1 MVHRQLILSYD
12 TLNSE
17 TVSQGKFFWVCV
29 LVTIVVFY
37 CCFFLLC
44 CIATHLSVHLP
55 SRSTKGSLSLD
66 FMPVMCTNMVLK
78 ETDLKKTIDKRI
90 GAGGAFHPSNC
101 WRL

>member
-1 MVHRQLILSYD
+1 MVHRQLILSCD
-12 TLNSE
+12 TLSSE

-29 LVTIVVFY
+29 LVMIVVFY
-37 CCFFLLC
+37 CFFLLC
-44 CIATHLSVHLP
+44 CIATHLSDHLP

-78 ETDLKKTIDKRI
+78 ETDSNKTIDKRI
-90 GAGGAFHPSNC
+90 SAGGAFHPSNC